1 MPAPSEQS
9 RRTFLK
15 TAVFAGGGLLLGF
28 HLAFGEES
36 GESAEQNAASFAPNA
51 WVRVGADN
59 QITIMT
65 AHSEMGQG
73 VMTALPML
81 VADELDVEL
90 QSVRVETAPAA
101 PAYINPI
108 IGVQLTG
115 GSTSVRSSWRQLREA
130 GATARAMLIKAAAER
145 WGVDAAT
152 LVTDNGVVHD
162 SKNHRSATYGEL
174 AAAAAKLPVPHEVK
188 LKQPGQYKL
197 IGRSIARIDV
207 PAKVK
212 GTAQFGIDVRLPGM
226 LVAVIARCPTF
237 GGKLRSFN
245 AEKAKRV
252 KGVREVIAIASGVA
266 VVADAFWPA
275 KTGREALEIQWD
287 YGPNAQLSDE
297 LVMDRF
303 RTDAAQEGAVAF
315 SSGDADRVLTGASK
329 PIEAVYTLPYLA
341 HAAMEPINCTAH
353 VRKDGCDVW
362 VPTQGQTFTQQTA
375 ARITGLPATAINVH
389 TTFLGGGFGRRAET
403 DFVADAV
410 EISKAVK
417 APIKV
422 IWTREDDI
430 RHDFYR
436 PAVYARMRAALNEHG
451 ELLAWTHRIVGPSIL
466 SRVNPAGI
474 RKGID
479 PTSVE
484 GAANQPY
491 SIPNVHVDYV
501 VENIGVPVGFWRS
514 VGNSFTAFMVESFID
529 EVAHA
534 AGADPYMFRKKL
546 LRQSPRHLRV
556 LELAA
561 EKAGWGK
568 PPPQG
573 VHRGIAVV
581 FSYGSYVAEVAEVS
595 VGSDGE
601 PTVHRV
607 VCAVDCGE
615 FVNPDTIE
623 AQMQSGIVYG
633 LTAALMGKIT
643 LKEGRVQEGNFDDY
657 RLLRLDQ
664 MPRVEVY
671 LVRSEEPSGGI
682 GEPGTPPIAPAVCNA
697 VYAASGKRIRQLP
710 IST

>member
-1 MPAPSEQS
+1 MPIALEQN

-15 TAVFAGGGLLLGF
+15 TAVVIGGGLLLGF
-28 HLAFGEES
+28 HLPLGEML
-36 GESAEQNAASFAPNA
+36 GQGAEQNAALFEPNA

-59 QITIMT
+59 QITIMM

-81 VADELDVEL
+81 VADELDVDL
-90 QSVRVETAPAA
+90 KNVHVETAPAA
-101 PAYINPI
+101 LAYINPL

-130 GATARAMLIKAAAER
+130 GATARAMLISAAAER
-145 WGVDAAT
+145 WGVGAAT
-152 LVTDNGVVHD
+152 LVTHNGAVHD
-162 SKNHRSATYGEL
+162 SKSHRSATYGEL
-174 AAAAAKLPVPHEVK
+174 AAMAAKLFVPSKVT
-188 LKQPGQYKL
+188 LKQPSQYKL
-197 IGRSIARIDV
+197 IGKPIARIDI
-207 PAKVK
+207 PAKVN
-212 GTAQFGIDVRLPGM
+212 GTAQFGIDMRLPGM
-226 LVAVIARCPTF
+226 LVAVVARCPTF

-252 KGVREVIAIASGVA
+252 KGVREVIAVSSGVA

-275 KTGREALEIQWD
+275 KTGRDALQIQWN
-287 YGPNAQLSDE
+287 YGPNAKLSDE
-297 LVMDRF
+297 LVAERF
-303 RTDAAQEGAVAF
+303 RKDAEHEGAVAF
-315 SSGDADRVLTGASK
+315 SSGAANRVLAGAPK
-329 PIEAVYTLPYLA
+329 QIEAIYTLPYLA
-341 HAAMEPINCTAH
+341 HATMEPINCTAH

-375 ARITGLPATAINVH
+375 ARITGLPPNAINVH
-389 TTFLGGGFGRRAET
+389 TTFLGGGFGRRGET

-417 APIKV
+417 APVKV

-436 PAVYARMRAALNEHG
+436 PAVYARMRAALNQHG
-451 ELLAWTHRIVGPSIL
+451 ELQAWTHRIVGPSIL
-466 SRVNPAGI
+466 SRVNPARI
-474 RKGID
+474 RNGID

-501 VENIGVPVGFWRS
+501 LENIGVPVGFWRS
-514 VGNSFTAFMVESFID
+514 VGNSFTGFMVESFID

-534 AGADPYMFRKKL
+534 ASTDPYTFRRKL
-546 LRQSPRHLRV
+546 LQKSPRHLGV
-556 LELAA
+556 LQLAA
-561 EKAGWGK
+561 KKAEWGK
-568 PPPQG
+568 PLPPG

-581 FSYGSYVAEVAEVS
+581 SSYGSYVAEVAEVS
-595 VGSDGE
+595 IGADGE

-607 VCAVDCGE
+607 VCAVDCGQY
-615 FVNPDTIE
+615 VNPDTIE
-623 AQMQSGIVYG
+623 APMQSGIVYG
-633 LTAALMGKIT
+633 LTAALTGKIT

-657 RLLRLDQ
+657 QLLRIDQ
-664 MPRVEVY
+664 MPQVEVHI
-671 LVRSEEPSGGI
+671 VRSGDPPGGV

-697 VYAASGKRIRQLP
+697 IYAASGKRIRQLP

>member
-1 MPAPSEQS
+1 M
-9 RRTFLK
+9 L
-15 TAVFAGGGLLLGF
+15 
-28 HLAFGEES
+28 
-36 GESAEQNAASFAPNA
+36 
-51 WVRVGADN
+51 
-59 QITIMT
+59 

-81 VADELDVEL
+81 VADELEVEL
-90 QSVRVETAPAA
+90 KNVHVEMAPVA
-101 PAYINPI
+101 PAYVNPV

-130 GATARAMLIKAAAER
+130 GAIARAMLINAAAER
-145 WGVDAAT
+145 WGVNTEGLAA
-152 LVTDNGVVHD
+152 DNGVVRD
-162 SKNHRSATYGEL
+162 SKNHRSATYGQL
-174 AAAAAKLPVPHEVK
+174 AAAAAKLAIPHQVT
-188 LKQPGQYKL
+188 LKQPREYKL
-197 IGRSIARIDV
+197 IGKPAARIDV
-207 PAKVK
+207 PAKAN

-245 AEKAKRV
+245 AEKAKSV
-252 KGVREVIAIASGVA
+252 KGVREVIAISSGVA
-266 VVADAFWPA
+266 IVADTFWPA
-275 KTGREALEIQWD
+275 RTARDALQIQWD
-287 YGPNAQLSDE
+287 DGPNAKLDDK
-297 LVMDRF
+297 LIMDRL
-303 RTDAAQEGAVAF
+303 RAGAEQQGAVAS
-315 SSGDADRVLTGASK
+315 SSGDANRALPGAAK
-329 PIEAVYTLPYLA
+329 TIEAVYTLPYLA
-341 HAAMEPINCTAH
+341 HATMEPINCTAH

-362 VPTQGQTFTQQTA
+362 VPTQGQTFAQQTA
-375 ARITGLPATAINVH
+375 ARITGLPADAVNIH

-417 APIKV
+417 APVKV

-436 PAVYARMRAALNEHG
+436 PAVYARMRAALNGQG
-451 ELLAWTHRIVGPSIL
+451 ELIAWTHRIVGPSIL
-466 SRVNPAGI
+466 SRVSPARI
-474 RKGID
+474 RNGVD

-491 SIPNVHVDYV
+491 SIPNVQVDYV

-514 VGNSFTAFMVESFID
+514 VGNSFTGFMVESFID

-534 AGADPYMFRKKL
+534 SGADPYLFRKKL
-546 LRQSPRHLRV
+546 LRNSPRHANV
-556 LELAA
+556 LQLAA

-568 PPPQG
+568 PLPQG
-573 VHRGIAVV
+573 VHRGIAVS
-581 FSYGSYVAEVAEVS
+581 FSFGSYVAEVAEVS
-595 VGSDGE
+595 VGTGGE

-607 VCAVDCGE
+607 VCAVDCGQ

-643 LKEGRVQEGNFDDY
+643 LKEGRVQESNFDDY

-664 MPRVEVY
+664 MPQVEVHI
-671 LVRSEEPSGGI
+671 VPSDDPPGGI

-697 VYAASGKRIRQLP
+697 IFAGTGKRIRQLP